1 MNPYLFAG
9 LAAVAFFVLRGGS
22 TAAASAAPS
31 TGGKSDEE
39 GPTGPILR
47 ANPLAADG
55 TAIALPTEADSG
67 AVEAALA
74 RLREIDE
81 RRRAETAERRTGQT
95 TSLSGMTA
103 GATVKRFSLSGSST
117 RSMTDFGV

>member
-1 MNPYLFAG
+1 MNPYLLAG
-9 LAAVAFFVLRGGS
+9 LAAVAFFVLRGGG
-22 TAAASAAPS
+22 TAAVTTAPS

-39 GPTGPILR
+39 GPRGPTMT
-47 ANPLAADG
+47 ANPLAPDG
-55 TAIALPTEADSG
+55 TVIALPAETDSG

-81 RRRAETAERRTGQT
+81 KRRAETAERRTEQT

-103 GATVKRFSLSGSST
+103 GATVKRFAVSGSST